1 MDNKTKSNIKTQ
13 TKTKTKKRKG
23 PQYFLPHSRLN
34 KGQRKYCHCIMK
46 SRMDYL
52 NKHFENK
59 SKKKKPKNRKI
70 IIKEETIKKKNNKL
84 NKTKKRKIKL
94 LNGMDISRSHYF
106 KCERIAKNNEIK
118 FKPKKKKY
126 NQFGFNKYKTNC
138 VSNYNY
144 DSYTLPEIQA
154 FCLEKKISI
163 TYPKI
168 IKKNGKKK
176 RTQQYYTKN
185 NLVGKL
191 ISHYVKKHIK

>member
-1 MDNKTKSNIKTQ
+1 MDAKTKSTIKTQ
-13 TKTKTKKRKG
+13 TKTKKRKG
-23 PQYFLPHSRLN
+23 LQYFLPHSRLN

-52 NKHFENK
+52 NKHFKNK
-59 SKKKKPKNRKI
+59 SKKNKTNYKKINKVVQKNKI
-70 IIKEETIKKKNNKL
+70 NKT
-84 NKTKKRKIKL
+84 NKTKKRNVKL
-94 LNGMDISRSHYF
+94 LNGMDLSRSHYF

-176 RTQQYYTKN
+176 RTLKYYTKN

-191 ISHYVKKHIK
+191 ISNYVKKHIK

>member
-1 MDNKTKSNIKTQ
+1 MDAKTKSNIKT
-13 TKTKTKKRKG
+13 KSKTKKRKG

-59 SKKKKPKNRKI
+59 SKKNKTNYKKI
-70 IIKEETIKKKNNKL
+70 NKVIQSNKTNKTNKV

-94 LNGMDISRSHYF
+94 LNGMDMSRSHYF

-176 RTQQYYTKN
+176 RTLQYYTKN

>member
-1 MDNKTKSNIKTQ
+1 M
-13 TKTKTKKRKG
+13 
-23 PQYFLPHSRLN
+23 
-34 KGQRKYCHCIMK
+34 
-46 SRMDYL
+46 
-52 NKHFENK
+52 
-59 SKKKKPKNRKI
+59 
-70 IIKEETIKKKNNKL
+70 
-84 NKTKKRKIKL
+84 IKL
-94 LNGMDISRSHYF
+94 LNGMDISRTHYF

-176 RTQQYYTKN
+176 RTLKYYTKN

-191 ISHYVKKHIK
+191 ISNYVKKHIK

>member
-1 MDNKTKSNIKTQ
+1 MDVKTKPQMKTQ
-13 TKTKTKKRKG
+13 TKRKKRKG

-52 NKHFENK
+52 NNHFENK
-59 SKKKKPKNRKI
+59 SKKK
-70 IIKEETIKKKNNKL
+70 TNKL

-94 LNGMDISRSHYF
+94 LNGIEMPRSHYF

-144 DSYTLPEIQA
+144 DSYTLSEIQA

-168 IKKNGKKK
+168 IKKKW
-176 RTQQYYTKN
+176 
-185 NLVGKL
+185 
-191 ISHYVKKHIK
+191 